1 MPENLYFIFESNGLL
16 LYYMFY
22 RGSSCVVMSDG
33 EEMKKRMYS
42 CILVVGGGLMFA
54 GAYSWLQHR
63 VWINMPPQARIGLE
77 VMDVITRP
85 KVMHHCQAFYQE
97 NYFCFFLSV
106 MFFTRCTVVQ
116 DIIASS

>member
-1 MPENLYFIFESNGLL
+1 
-16 LYYMFY
+16 
-22 RGSSCVVMSDG
+22 MSDG

-85 KVMHHCQAFYQE
+85 KVMHHCQSFYQE
-97 NYFCFFLSV
+97 NYFCFFFISDVFYPLYSS
-106 MFFTRCTVVQ
+106 TRYYCFQLGITVGWVQ
-116 DIIASS
+116 ST